1 VNDDPLAGILYQKSD
16 TGIRQAEL
24 VGFGGH
30 RVPYASLILSDKFDG
45 FKWGRPRETGT
56 MADCIECGAEV
67 SLHDNLEV
75 GEIVDCATCGAELEV
90 IDTDPVELDS
100 APELEEDWGE

>member
-1 VNDDPLAGILYQKSD
+1 
-16 TGIRQAEL
+16 
-24 VGFGGH
+24 
-30 RVPYASLILSDKFDG
+30 
-45 FKWGRPRETGT
+45 

-67 SLHDNLEV
+67 SLHYSLEV
-75 GEIVDCATCGAELEV
+75 GEIVDCSTCGAELEV